1 MSVSVRLF
9 DIDSSIGQK
18 WGYVSLCQLRDILC
32 WGSVLSRVRIRD
44 SSYFTCT
51 CSCCCRNFRTVT
63 TWNDY
68 MCTVHMGAV
77 TASKSRID
85 QLIKTSTSLTALER
99 SVTEMEEFSDKASGQ
114 LQMALEKCVRR
125 VQEENFQAEIDAI
138 HNDSS
143 IPRTSN
149 VLKGADW
156 SRRNSPDATTSS
168 PLYESSDQGRTWEM
182 FPFSNWINPVWG
194 TIKVLDYTRR
204 QGGAQGSEKVHGIRR
219 RLSKPVWPHS
229 P

>member
-1 MSVSVRLF
+1 
-9 DIDSSIGQK
+9 
-18 WGYVSLCQLRDILC
+18 
-32 WGSVLSRVRIRD
+32 
-44 SSYFTCT
+44 
-51 CSCCCRNFRTVT
+51 
-63 TWNDY
+63 
-68 MCTVHMGAV
+68 MGAV

-149 VLKGADW
+149 VLKGAD
-156 SRRNSPDATTSS
+156 
-168 PLYESSDQGRTWEM
+168 
-182 FPFSNWINPVWG
+182 
-194 TIKVLDYTRR
+194 
-204 QGGAQGSEKVHGIRR
+204 
-219 RLSKPVWPHS
+219 
-229 P
+229 